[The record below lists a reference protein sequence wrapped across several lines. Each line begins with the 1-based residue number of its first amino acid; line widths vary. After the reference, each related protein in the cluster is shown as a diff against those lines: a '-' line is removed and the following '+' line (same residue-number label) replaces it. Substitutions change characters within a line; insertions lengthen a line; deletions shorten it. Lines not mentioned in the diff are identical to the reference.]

1 MDTNEVHPVN
11 KTQLFDDW
19 PERYDQWF
27 ETPIG
32 RLIKHYEGE
41 LILEMLK
48 PGRGERIL
56 DVGCGT
62 GIFTQD
68 VISAGSRVVGLDF
81 SSPMLQRAGRKFKR
95 RPFYM
100 IQGDL
105 RDLPFGDNRFDK
117 VVSVTAIEFIEDG
130 RSAVG
135 EVFRVTKPGG
145 IIVVASLNSLGPWAT
160 RRNVEAEK
168 GHPIFKH
175 AFFRSPQDM
184 HKLSPV
190 AGTAKTA
197 IHFQKDD
204 DPEDARTIEEKGRA
218 EDLDTGAF
226 VVARWQK

>member
-1 MDTNEVHPVN
+1 VN
-11 KTQLFDDW
+11 KTQVFDDW
-19 PERYDQWF
+19 PEKYDQWF

-32 RLIKHYEGE
+32 RLIRQYEGE

-68 VISAGSRVVGLDF
+68 VIAAGSHVVGLDF
-81 SSPMLQRAGRKFKR
+81 SLPMLQRAGRKFEGY
-95 RPFYM
+95 PFNM
-100 IQGDL
+100 IQGNM

-117 VVSVTAIEFIEDG
+117 VASITAIEFIEDG
-130 RSAVG
+130 RSAVS
-135 EVFRVTKPGG
+135 ELFRVTKSGG
-145 IIVVASLNSLGPWAT
+145 TIVVASLNNLSPWAT
-160 RRNVEAEK
+160 RRKVEARK

-175 AFFRSPQDM
+175 AFFRSPEDM
-184 HKLSPV
+184 YKLSAV

-204 DPEDARTIEEKGRA
+204 DPEAARIIEEKGRA

>member
-1 MDTNEVHPVN
+1 MS

-19 PERYDQWF
+19 PEKYGQWF

-32 RLIKHYEGE
+32 RLIRQYEGE
-41 LILEMLK
+41 LILEMLQ

-68 VISAGSRVVGLDF
+68 LISAGSHVVGLDF
-81 SSPMLQRAGRKFKR
+81 SMPMLQRAGRKFEG
-95 RPFYM
+95 RPFNM
-100 IQGDL
+100 IQGNM

-117 VVSVTAIEFIEDG
+117 VVSITAIEFIEDG

-135 EVFRVTKPGG
+135 ELFRVTKSGG
-145 IIVVASLNSLGPWAT
+145 TVVVASLNSLSPWAI
-160 RRNVEAEK
+160 RRKVEAEK
-168 GHPIFKH
+168 GHPIFRH
-175 AFFRSPQDM
+175 AFFRSPEDLQA
-184 HKLSPV
+184 LSAVP
-190 AGTAKTA
+190 GTAGTA

-204 DPEDARTIEEKGRA
+204 NPETAKIIEEKGRA
-218 EDLDTGAF
+218 EGLDTGAF